1 MSLLVPSRYLS
12 LLSPLYCLSSFLVT
26 SINAPLAALSQFD
39 LVAPDAYLTINTF
52 LPPSCFV
59 FSPNLLRLKL
69 FLYRHLHLYHYS
81 LATLDFLRTS
91 SHLIP
96 LTIKPITVL
105 PLAALPQFD
114 LAALA
119 ASHQS
124 APHCHAP
131 LSSLSAP
138 FRGTSNLI
146 SLTFLLFVVLPLTT
160 LSSISSH
167 PR

>member
-1 MSLLVPSRYLS
+1 M
-12 LLSPLYCLSSFLVT
+12 
-26 SINAPLAALSQFD
+26 
-39 LVAPDAYLTINTF
+39 
-52 LPPSCFV
+52 
-59 FSPNLLRLKL
+59 
-69 FLYRHLHLYHYS
+69 
-81 LATLDFLRTS
+81 
-91 SHLIP
+91 
-96 LTIKPITVL
+96 PITVL
-105 PLAALPQFD
+105 PLSALPQFD